1 MNMTIPEAIEVLRNF
16 KLDMGQPDAFRMV
29 RAIGM
34 AEEALKK
41 QLTLNEIL
49 EEIEEEQR
57 SYEADHAW
65 NYARGL
71 EYAANIIRKHMN
83 DGWIPVKERLPEREG
98 RYLVTFGNPRNVGL
112 VGYGTCRRDL
122 FGREI
127 GFGWYD
133 LHEAEYFSIDAVI
146 AWMPLPEP
154 YSESEVEKDEENV

>member
-16 KLDMGQPDAFRMV
+16 KLDMSQPDAFRMV

-34 AEEALKK
+34 TEEALKK

-83 DGWIPVKERLPEREG
+83 DSWIPVKERLPE
-98 RYLVTFGNPRNVGL
+98 VGAHVL
-112 VGYGTCRRDL
+112 GTNQYDEVLIYYYGWNSPHTKKMFFHLC
-122 FGREI
+122 GAAATI
-127 GFGWYD
+127 
-133 LHEAEYFSIDAVI
+133 I
-146 AWMPLPEP
+146 AWQPLPNP
-154 YSESEVEKDEENV
+154 YLEEREDA

>member
-16 KLDMGQPDAFRMV
+16 KLDMSQPDAFRMV

-83 DGWIPVKERLPEREG
+83 DSWIPVKERLPPTENKS
-98 RYLVTFGNPRNVGL
+98 YLVTYQAKNG
-112 VGYGTCRRDL
+112 RR
-122 FGREI
+122 
-127 GFGWYD
+127 YVK
-133 LHEAEYFSIDAVI
+133 EAYCEYAGESPYAAYWTKKNKGEVI

-154 YSESEVEKDEENV
+154 YQEESGGE

>member
-1 MNMTIPEAIEVLRNF
+1 MTIPEAIEVLRNF
-16 KLDMGQPDAFRMV
+16 KLDMSQPDAFRMV

-71 EYAANIIRKHMN
+71 EYTANIIRKHMN
-83 DGWIPVKERLPEREG
+83 DGWIPVKERLPEEKLNKVS
-98 RYLVTFGNPRNVGL
+98 YLVTVNF
-112 VGYGTCRRDL
+112 
-122 FGREI
+122 
-127 GFGWYD
+127 GFGADVRILIFTDGHWWCGPKILDKY
-133 LHEAEYFSIDAVI
+133 VI
-146 AWMPLPEP
+146 AWRPFPEP
-154 YSESEVEKDEENV
+154 YQKGREDA

>member
-16 KLDMGQPDAFRMV
+16 KLDMSQPDAFRMV

-34 AEEALKK
+34 TEEALKK

-83 DGWIPVKERLPEREG
+83 DSWIPVKERLPERRG
-98 RYLVTFGNPRNVGL
+98 NYLVTVESAWARFILISHYNAPGWTEE
-112 VGYGTCRRDL
+112 YG
-122 FGREI
+122 GEKI
-127 GFGWYD
+127 
-133 LHEAEYFSIDAVI
+133 I
-146 AWMPLPEP
+146 AWQSLPEP
-154 YSESEVEKDEENV
+154 YREGKEDAKCIKKQKN